1 MLVKAAGLY
10 VFTVGSCLVT
20 EAFRPPAQ
28 FLSSS
33 RIQHASKNSNALSAS
48 TSDAIVS
55 SDVWWK
61 EGLKFGCT
69 ACGRCCQ
76 NEGEVWLD
84 ADEFADLSN
93 NLKESPKA
101 VLEKY
106 SERTMSGW
114 VKLKNQISDDPKIND
129 RCIFLGEDGKQC
141 SIYESRPIQCR
152 TYPFW
157 PRLLSNTDE
166 WNKEGVQPDHVEL
179 VEGSADRHWTPATG
193 GCEGNYR
200 QNVMIYACVGGLDHI
215 KHWFYTVCTLSI
227 SCTLSHAPPASQSLV
242 TQSTRI
248 ISFLILIILKHTRN
262 HV

>member
-10 VFTVGSCLVT
+10 IFTVGSCSVT
-20 EAFRPPAQ
+20 EAFRPLAQ
-28 FLSSS
+28 LSTFSKV
-33 RIQHASKNSNALSAS
+33 QHASLRNSNSLSVT

-93 NLKESPKA
+93 NLKENPKA

-157 PRLLSNTDE
+157 PRLLSNSEE
-166 WNKEGVQPDHVEL
+166 WDKEGVQPDHVEII
-179 VEGSADRHWTPATG
+179 EGTSDRHWTAATG
-193 GCEGNYR
+193 GCEGK
-200 QNVMIYACVGGLDHI
+200 GGNNDRLTNHSIMNDSCMRGLGCT
-215 KHWFYTVCTLSI
+215 KH
-227 SCTLSHAPPASQSLV
+227 
-242 TQSTRI
+242 
-248 ISFLILIILKHTRN
+248 
-262 HV
+262 